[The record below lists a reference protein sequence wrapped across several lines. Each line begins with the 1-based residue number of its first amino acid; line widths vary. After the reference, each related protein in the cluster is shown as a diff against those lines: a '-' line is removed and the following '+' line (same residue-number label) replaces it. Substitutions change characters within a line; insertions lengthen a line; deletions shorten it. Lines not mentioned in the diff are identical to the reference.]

1 MGDSS
6 SESDALGKRK
16 GRAPVGEAW
25 LFEGTVTSSIPMN
38 FRYVYQQSVTP
49 WPLELCTYGR
59 ACHFKQPGLNEG
71 AHLRT
76 PSSVV
81 KMYRAFLVRSTVVR
95 CGSSFEGYVLS
106 GN

>member
-38 FRYVYQQSVTP
+38 FRYV
-49 WPLELCTYGR
+49 
-59 ACHFKQPGLNEG
+59 
-71 AHLRT
+71 
-76 PSSVV
+76 
-81 KMYRAFLVRSTVVR
+81 
-95 CGSSFEGYVLS
+95 
-106 GN
+106 